1 MNKMDET
8 VPGGL
13 YLDSDG
19 KGWHDANGNP
29 LSEEEVAKR
38 KALLAKVEEVPPA
51 VEPDTTNL
59 VAKKEKK

>member
-1 MNKMDET
+1 MDET

-19 KGWHDANGNP
+19 KGWHDANGNS

-38 KALLAKVEEVPPA
+38 KALLVKEEVKPVEEPNT
-51 VEPDTTNL
+51 EGL
-59 VAKKEKK
+59 VAEKKTKNK